1 MVLTTQP
8 YLALVKE
15 RVGLY
20 LFSPSGSSLLVVRLH
35 IIPFQTDKTG
45 SVSVQGSIFYESVI
59 IHDTFLVLVLKCGV
73 ELLAVDVQLDCQRVV
88 LHH

>member
-1 MVLTTQP
+1 MLTTQP
-8 YLALVKE
+8 HLALVKE

-20 LFSPSGSSLLVVRLH
+20 RFSPSGSSLFVRLH
-35 IIPFQTDKTG
+35 FSPFKTDKRG
-45 SVSVQGSIFYESVI
+45 SVSVQGSIFCESVI

-88 LHH
+88 LRH